1 MFIENQ
7 FEILLGFSKL
17 FFSCMVFKN
26 ILTLFQNLAMVMR
39 QRQFTLMAK
48 PADLSRL
55 DKVLRES

>member
-7 FEILLGFSKL
+7 SEIFLGFSKL

-26 ILTLFQNLAMVMR
+26 ILTLFQNLAMIMR
-39 QRQFTLMAK
+39 QKEFILMAK
-48 PADLSRL
+48 QTDLSRL